1 MIPSLRRYQ
10 IQLDNIPAKY
20 VTFPLIAI
28 TAFWLVA
35 AAAQK
40 PLFAILLYTLTLA
53 FLLIPFFL
61 STSFFN
67 KRKPEVLYLPVAT
80 TPPLKL
86 LPANRKVNR

>member
-1 MIPSLRRYQ
+1 MIYSLKRYQ
-10 IQLDNIPAKY
+10 FQLDNIPAKY

-40 PLFAILLYTLTLA
+40 PLFAILLYTLPLV

-61 STSFFN
+61 STPFFN
-67 KRKPEVLYLPVAT
+67 KRKPEVLHLPIST

-86 LPANRKVNR
+86 LPDNRKLNC

>member
-1 MIPSLRRYQ
+1 MIPLPRRYQ

-40 PLFAILLYTLTLA
+40 PLFAILLYSFPLV
-53 FLLIPFFL
+53 FLLMPFFL
-61 STSFFN
+61 STPFFN
-67 KRKPEVLYLPVAT
+67 KRKPEALYLPAAT

-86 LPANRKVNR
+86 LPVNRKVNS

>member
-1 MIPSLRRYQ
+1 MIPVPRRYPF
-10 IQLDNIPAKY
+10 QLDNIPAKY

-40 PLFAILLYTLTLA
+40 PLFAILLYTLPLL

-61 STSFFN
+61 STPFFH
-67 KRKPEVLYLPVAT
+67 KRKPDLLYLPVAT

-86 LPANRKVNR
+86 LPANRKVNS